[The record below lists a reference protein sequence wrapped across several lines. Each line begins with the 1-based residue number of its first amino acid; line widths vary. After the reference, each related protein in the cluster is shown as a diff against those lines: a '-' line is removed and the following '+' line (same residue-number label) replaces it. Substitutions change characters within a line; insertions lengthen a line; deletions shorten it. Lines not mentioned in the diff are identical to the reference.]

1 MITKQLQMPFLLVA
15 AICAVFLLEVIV
27 PGNLSWL
34 GIRPRSITG
43 LIGIPFAPFL
53 HSNLSHLTAN
63 AVPLFV
69 MGAMVNGLNPRK
81 FINRTIILILGSGIL
96 TWFLSS
102 AGIVIGAS
110 GLVFAYWAYLIVNGI
125 RTKQMKD
132 IVMAV
137 LTIIIYGTLLFS
149 LFQNTPGVSWAG
161 HLSGVLTGGLL
172 AWKGSNRL

>member
-1 MITKQLQMPFLLVA
+1 MITKQFRMPFLLVA
-15 AICAVFLLEVIV
+15 VMCAVFVLEVIV

-34 GIRPRSITG
+34 GIRPRSIIG
-43 LIGIPFAPFL
+43 LIGIPFSPFL

-69 MGAMVNGLNPRK
+69 MGAMVNALNQRK
-81 FINRTIILILGSGIL
+81 FISRTMILILGSGLL
-96 TWFLSS
+96 TWLISS
-102 AGIVIGAS
+102 SGIVIGAS
-110 GLVFAYWAYLIVNGI
+110 GLVFAFWAYLIVNGI

-132 IVMAV
+132 IAMAL

-161 HLSGVLTGGLL
+161 HFSGAVAGALL
-172 AWKGSNRL
+172 AWKGGK